1 MDRIGDK
8 LNEGVSTTMAAGG
21 GVLGLNTAAILNFYN
36 TEKNIKN
43 NVVSDS
49 LINSLKK
56 HMLKDPDSVEIFQN
70 KPYEDRPS
78 YYADSI
84 HTTEENLKQ
93 MKPYLPTNDYK
104 QLVGKKFINF
114 GTDEKILAHE
124 LGHASFYEK
133 MPTKLKHFMNLSR
146 AGFGGSKY
154 TMLPAIVGYGYA
166 GNVLADPDKTTNEK
180 LLTSGILGAVTLPT
194 LADEAIA
201 TTKGMNAL
209 KAVAGISRRESLA
222 RLLPA
227 FLTYLSLPAGG
238 VLGGYAYKK
247 WRGLDE

>member
-1 MDRIGDK
+1 MDSIADK
-8 LNEGVSTTMAAGG
+8 INEGIGTSFAAGVG
-21 GVLGLNTAAILNFYN
+21 TVGLNIAAIRNYYN
-36 TEKNIKN
+36 TERTMKRR
-43 NVVSDS
+43 VVSDD

-56 HMLKDPDSVEIFQN
+56 YMLKDPESVEIFQN
-70 KPYEDRPS
+70 KLYENRPS
-78 YYADSI
+78 YYADNI
-84 HTTEENLKQ
+84 HTTEENLKKI
-93 MKPYLPTNDYK
+93 KPLLPTNDYK

-166 GNVLADPDKTTNEK
+166 GNVFADPEKTTNEK
-180 LLTSGILGAVTLPT
+180 LLTGGILGAVTLPT

-209 KAVAGISRRESLA
+209 KAVAGISKRESLA

-227 FLTYLSLPAGG
+227 FLTYLALPAGG